1 MRVLSHSRIRDYI
14 KSFLNGLKNINI
26 QIYAIS
32 VADIDDYEKLNTY
45 QARRNKNL
53 HDNKKLYDSDFE
65 GNCE

>member
-1 MRVLSHSRIRDYI
+1 MQVLSYSRIRDHI
-14 KSFLNGLKNINI
+14 KSFLDGLKNNNI

-32 VADIDDYEKLNTY
+32 VVDMDDYEKLNKY
-45 QARRNKNL
+45 QSRRNKNL